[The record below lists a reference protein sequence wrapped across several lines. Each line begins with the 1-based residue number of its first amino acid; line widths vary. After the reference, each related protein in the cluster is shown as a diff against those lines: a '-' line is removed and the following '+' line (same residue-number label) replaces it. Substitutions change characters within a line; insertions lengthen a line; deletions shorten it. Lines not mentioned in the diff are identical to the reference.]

1 MSRAYKFYDPE
12 GIYFISFAT
21 VGWIDVFIRK
31 EYKDIVL
38 ESLKFCQENKGL
50 NIHAWCLM
58 SSHVHMIAS
67 AKEGF
72 DLTGIIRD
80 LKKFTSRQLLKA
92 IEENNEESRKEWMLA
107 IFKRAGEYNS
117 NNKIFQFWRQDN
129 KPIELY
135 SNAVMDQKLDY
146 LHNNPV
152 EAGIV
157 ENAEDYIYSSAKD
170 YAGMQGLLELELLE

>member
-1 MSRAYKFYDPE
+1 MSRAYKFHDPE
-12 GIYFISFAT
+12 GIYFITFAT

-31 EYKDIVL
+31 EYKDRVL
-38 ESLKFCQENKGL
+38 ESLQFCQEHKGL
-50 NIHAWCLM
+50 NLHAWCIM

-67 AKEGF
+67 AKKGF

-80 LKKFTSRQLLKA
+80 LKKFTARQLLKA
-92 IEENNEESRKEWMLA
+92 IKENNEESRKEWMLA
-107 IFKRAGEYNS
+107 LFKRAGELNS

-135 SNAVMDQKLDY
+135 SNAVMDQKLNY

-157 ENAEDYIYSSAKD
+157 ENAEDYLYSSAKD
-170 YAGMQGLLELELLE
+170 YAGMQGLLQLELLE